1 MRARLLSKILVITF
15 VSFVLTIPQAFAGER
30 PPAGAKPLVEIIQK
44 LEAEGYSPITEISM
58 DNGVWEVEAYK
69 GNEARELKVNPLTGQ
84 IVSDRKDD

>member
-58 DNGVWEVEAYK
+58 AVFFK
-69 GNEARELKVNPLTGQ
+69 
-84 IVSDRKDD
+84 IVVAFFHYAAISFAKFSFCGF